1 MGAIAPESSQVRPG
15 FAGKVRYRKLKSNPL
30 AGSHTPRG
38 QGARKRRVWESL
50 AVRSSTSFEMLFLR
64 RNPGRRDAVI
74 GYVLIHLCYLKA
86 LDGVLAWSQARIISA
101 TVSSAS
107 GDNFVWGSLTYHHSL
122 GCKLAPGLSPSRA
135 IHAGLCRGSTTGLSE
150 RDVTLIPGGMKG
162 VESGIS
168 TLERN
173 QLFLSTPHCLNWF
186 FSLRWRKS
194 RHCETSPNSQVNFL
208 STGLFRPQ
216 KKFSVEEK
224 FK

>member
-50 AVRSSTSFEMLFLR
+50 VVRSSTSFEKLFLR

-107 GDNFVWGSLTYHHSL
+107 GDNFVWGSLTYHHGL

-173 QLFLSTPHCLNWF
+173 QLFCR
-186 FSLRWRKS
+186 LR
-194 RHCETSPNSQVNFL
+194 TV
-208 STGLFRPQ
+208 STGFLPSMEEISALRDISELTS
-216 KKFSVEEK
+216 KFSIDWTLQTSEK
-224 FK
+224 VLC

>member
-86 LDGVLAWSQARIISA
+86 LDGVLAWSQARIIRPLCPLHLGTTSFGDHSHII
-101 TVSSAS
+101 TAS
-107 GDNFVWGSLTYHHSL
+107 VANLL
-122 GCKLAPGLSPSRA
+122 LACHPQGQ
-135 IHAGLCRGSTTGLSE
+135 STQDFAVAAQ
-150 RDVTLIPGGMKG
+150 RV
-162 VESGIS
+162 
-168 TLERN
+168 
-173 QLFLSTPHCLNWF
+173 CLN
-186 FSLRWRKS
+186 
-194 RHCETSPNSQVNFL
+194 EM
-208 STGLFRPQ
+208 
-216 KKFSVEEK
+216 
-224 FK
+224 